1 MTQHPQGRGR
11 RNAIIGVTPEV
22 KAIRQGI
29 MDQESVQALAFMQS
43 AVDTRVRDVLNEIK
57 RVQVKGFGTAFD
69 IASGVKELGS
79 ALKDV
84 KGGIKEASN
93 ILSGLKEAGGEDF
106 LKVLG
111 SNLAGGKLIEAVQH
125 VFKDFPDNIV
135 VEILK
140 HIGAEALAEFTEA
153 VTPFVG
159 PLMKLG
165 TGLVGF
171 IQAGYDAYQGHK
183 MTENMV
189 LIRTGDVAAACKAV
203 LKMWDDAVVDKALT
217 ATLDTCQG
225 IVGIGLAAGDAA
237 GGAGAL
243 SAVGGP
249 VMAAAR
255 ALYAFGALLK
265 ELFDAFM
272 ECRAVNALIAKGK
285 ITATE
290 LFEKSPALGAW
301 VVTLLESSTLAAFL
315 LKDIKANPHFMADFE
330 KRYMKPVSQ
339 IKQAAFKMIGGSRI
353 EPVIKPGSFVGKY
366 EVEGSLKTKL
376 AAYVKSGPSK
386 IKFKMRRKVLEVQN
400 AGYTVTNG
408 ISNGA
413 RKLWQKITG

>member
-1 MTQHPQGRGR
+1 MTQHPQGRAR
-11 RNAIIGVTPEV
+11 RNAIVGVTPEV
-22 KAIRQGI
+22 TAIRQGI
-29 MDQESVQALAFMQS
+29 MDAESVQALAFMQS

-84 KGGIKEASN
+84 HGGVKEAGK
-93 ILSGLKEAGGEDF
+93 ILAGLKDIGGEDF

-111 SNLAGGKLIEAVQH
+111 NNLAGGKIIEAVQH

-153 VTPFVG
+153 VTPFIG
-159 PLMKLG
+159 PIMKLG
-165 TGLVGF
+165 TGVVGF
-171 IQAGYDAYQGHK
+171 IEAGYLAYQGHQ
-183 MTENMV
+183 MSENMV
-189 LIRTGDVAAACKAV
+189 LIRTGDVSAACNAV
-203 LKMWDDAVVDKALT
+203 LKLWDDSVADKALT
-217 ATLDTCQG
+217 ATLDSLQG

-249 VMAAAR
+249 VMAACR

-290 LFEKSPALGAW
+290 LFKESPALGAW
-301 VVTLLESSTLAAFL
+301 VVTLLESSTLAAFM
-315 LKDIKANPHFMADFE
+315 LKDIQANPHFMADFE
-330 KRYMKPVSQ
+330 KRYMKPVSKM
-339 IKQAAFKMIGGSRI
+339 KQAAFKMIGGSRI

-366 EVEGSLKTKL
+366 EVQGNLKTKL

-386 IKFKMRRKVLEVQN
+386 IKFKARRKLLEVQN
-400 AGYTVTNG
+400 VGYTVTGG